1 MKSFV
6 STILFLVV
14 MGVGQ
19 LAMAHGDHNHP
30 PIEPKEAEQ
39 AALRAAGYFTTRDMG
54 LGFGQLDKSWNELS
68 VEAAKVSRSENGY
81 FIVAVKNAA
90 KGKTLYVLLSDG
102 GDIYDANF
110 SGEFPKLKQ

>member
-6 STILFLVV
+6 STILFLV
-14 MGVGQ
+14 MMHVGQ

-30 PIEPKEAEQ
+30 PMEPKEAEQ

-54 LGFGQLDKSWNELS
+54 LGFGQLNKSWNELGL
-68 VEAAKVSRSENGY
+68 EAAKVYRADKGY
-81 FIVAVKNAA
+81 FIVAVKNPG
-90 KGKTLYVLLSDG
+90 KGKTLYVLLSDE

-110 SGEFPKLKQ
+110 SGDFPKLKQ